1 MRNISACRKPSK
13 FNSHPVCGVAFAHQC
28 LNDRA
33 TLFLNRLVKDPKKF
47 FPYARLYASSVAAV
61 LAWGFRAK
69 TLDSFWF
76 KDVSEMIEEV
86 WRPINLKAIFTP

>member
-1 MRNISACRKPSK
+1 MSRY
-13 FNSHPVCGVAFAHQC
+13 
-28 LNDRA
+28 RA
-33 TLFLNRLVKDPKKF
+33 TLFLNRLVEDPKRF

-76 KDVSEMIEEV
+76 KDVSAMIEEV
-86 WRPINLKAIFTP
+86 GWLINYAQAQPLINSYSGSKQLNLAPTRPWI

>member
-1 MRNISACRKPSK
+1 MRLNCTLYMVAGLLISVD
-13 FNSHPVCGVAFAHQC
+13 N
-28 LNDRA
+28 RA
-33 TLFLNRLVKDPKKF
+33 TILLNRLVEDPKRF

-86 WRPINLKAIFTP
+86 LWLINLCKLND

>member
-1 MRNISACRKPSK
+1 M
-13 FNSHPVCGVAFAHQC
+13 
-28 LNDRA
+28 
-33 TLFLNRLVKDPKKF
+33 NRLVEEPEKF

-69 TLDSFWF
+69 SLDSFWF

-86 WRPINLKAIFTP
+86 CLQLSVISITD